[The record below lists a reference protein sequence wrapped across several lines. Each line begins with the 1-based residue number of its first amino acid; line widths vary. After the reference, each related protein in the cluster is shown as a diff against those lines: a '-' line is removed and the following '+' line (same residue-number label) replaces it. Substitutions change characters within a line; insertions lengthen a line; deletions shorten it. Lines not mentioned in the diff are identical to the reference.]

1 MKMCFIHANCGKQYL
16 PKKKL
21 LSALL
26 YFSVT
31 KSGASESRYDLTK
44 PGTPLIDLGS
54 QVVSIELKEKS
65 FHKIFH
71 LPNPFSLDVWWLAL
85 DLCSWNKDDP
95 IVDMSCHARISGLL
109 GKFYSIS
116 IPFQF
121 FAQVKSSLSSKNR
134 NICHLCAELFSSGKW
149 KTVEFIHPRR
159 KRRKDSRPQN
169 NGDIRFNGTKHD
181 DAEQNGIKDE
191 NTQNCRQGDVLRKEC

>member
-16 PKKKL
+16 QKKL

-54 QVVSIELKEKS
+54 QVVSIEPKEKS

-95 IVDMSCHARISGLL
+95 IVDMSCHARISGPL

-121 FAQVKSSLSSKNR
+121 FAQVKSSLSSKNK
-134 NICHLCAELFSSGKW
+134 NICYLCAELFSSGKW

>member
-1 MKMCFIHANCGKQYL
+1 MKIFQFLSYEIGDNPKPELKPSAQFVAKQYL
-16 PKKKL
+16 QRKRL

-54 QVVSIELKEKS
+54 QVVSIEPQEKC
-65 FHKIFH
+65 FQKISS
-71 LPNPFSLDVWWLAL
+71 LPNPFPLDVWWLAL

-95 IVDMSCHARISGLL
+95 IVDMSCHARISGPL

-116 IPFQF
+116 IPF
-121 FAQVKSSLSSKNR
+121 
-134 NICHLCAELFSSGKW
+134 
-149 KTVEFIHPRR
+149 
-159 KRRKDSRPQN
+159 
-169 NGDIRFNGTKHD
+169 
-181 DAEQNGIKDE
+181 
-191 NTQNCRQGDVLRKEC
+191 

>member
-1 MKMCFIHANCGKQYL
+1 MCFIQANCGKQCIF
-16 PKKKL
+16 KKRL
-21 LSALL
+21 LSVLP

-54 QVVSIELKEKS
+54 QVVSIERGKKC

-71 LPNPFSLDVWWLAL
+71 LPNPFSLDVWWLAR

-95 IVDMSCHARISGLL
+95 IVDMSCHARISGPL

-121 FAQVKSSLSSKNR
+121 FAQVKSSLSSKNKD
-134 NICHLCAELFSSGKW
+134 ICNLCAELLSSGKW
-149 KTVEFIHPRR
+149 KTVEFIHPKR
-159 KRRKDSRPQN
+159 KRRKDSRPQKTMEIS
-169 NGDIRFNGTKHD
+169 DST
-181 DAEQNGIKDE
+181 AQNMMM
-191 NTQNCRQGDVLRKEC
+191 QNKMG

>member
-1 MKMCFIHANCGKQYL
+1 MCFIHANCGKQYL
-16 PKKKL
+16 QRKRL

-54 QVVSIELKEKS
+54 QVVSIEPQEKC

-71 LPNPFSLDVWWLAL
+71 LPNPFSLDVCWLAP

-95 IVDMSCHARISGLL
+95 IVDMSCHARISGPL

-116 IPFQF
+116 IPFQ
-121 FAQVKSSLSSKNR
+121 SSHH
-134 NICHLCAELFSSGKW
+134 CHLWIKIFATCVLSYSPLESGKQW
-149 KTVEFIHPRR
+149 NSFIRR
-159 KRRKDSRPQN
+159 EQDQTGLDRSARWSEQLWSRDGPT
-169 NGDIRFNGTKHD
+169 GS
-181 DAEQNGIKDE
+181 
-191 NTQNCRQGDVLRKEC
+191 

>member
-1 MKMCFIHANCGKQYL
+1 M
-16 PKKKL
+16 
-21 LSALL
+21 SALL

-54 QVVSIELKEKS
+54 QVVSIEPEKKCL
-65 FHKIFH
+65 HKIFH

-95 IVDMSCHARISGLL
+95 IVDMSCHARISGPL

-121 FAQVKSSLSSKNR
+121 FAQVKSSLSSKNKY
-134 NICHLCAELFSSGKW
+134 ICFFCAELFSSGKW
-149 KTVEFIHPRR
+149 KTVEFIHPRG

-191 NTQNCRQGDVLRKEC
+191 NTQNCRQGNVLRKEC

>member
-1 MKMCFIHANCGKQYL
+1 MCFIHANCGKQYL
-16 PKKKL
+16 PKKTIV
-21 LSALL
+21 SLL

-54 QVVSIELKEKS
+54 QVVSIEPEKKCL
-65 FHKIFH
+65 HKIFH
-71 LPNPFSLDVWWLAL
+71 LPNPFSLDVCWLAL

-95 IVDMSCHARISGLL
+95 IVDMSCHARISGPL

-116 IPFQF
+116 ISFQN

-134 NICHLCAELFSSGKW
+134 YICYLCAELFSSGKW
-149 KTVEFIHPRR
+149 KTVEFIHPNR
-159 KRRKDSRPQN
+159 KRRKDSRPQKTMEIS
-169 NGDIRFNGTKHD
+169 DST
-181 DAEQNGIKDE
+181 AQNMMM
-191 NTQNCRQGDVLRKEC
+191 QNKIG